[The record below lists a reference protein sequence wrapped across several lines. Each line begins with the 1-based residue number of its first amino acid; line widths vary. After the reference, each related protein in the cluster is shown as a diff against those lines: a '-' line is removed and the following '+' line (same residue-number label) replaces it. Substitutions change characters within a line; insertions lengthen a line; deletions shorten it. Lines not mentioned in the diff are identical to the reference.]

1 MSLRTLVP
9 QKNERVQFFFLLG
22 SRSNYKLNAQ
32 GSRRVLY
39 PACIRGFTLLGRIGV
54 IRLFI

>member
-1 MSLRTLVP
+1 MPVESIRRGGR
-9 QKNERVQFFFLLG
+9 KGAHEGEELLTPHT
-22 SRSNYKLNAQ
+22 LNAQ